1 MTEVQAFRDT
11 TVPLPPPAPAPR
23 IDRRRRFSPIWL
35 VPIVA
40 ALVGVYLAWITF
52 SEKGPTITISF
63 QTADGL
69 EAGKTLI
76 KHKEVVFGT
85 VRTITLTED
94 LSHVEVTA
102 EMTREA
108 APHLREGTR
117 FWVVRPRLSITGSVS
132 GLGTILSGAYI
143 ELDPGPGASERH
155 FTGLEEPP
163 VVRAGVPGTSYV
175 LKANRIGSIG
185 PGSPVFFRDVQV
197 GEVTGFDSSDL
208 EAGVTIH
215 AFVRAPYDRY
225 VHDGTRFW
233 NASGISID
241 TGTQGFKIQLE
252 SLAAV
257 LAGGIA
263 FDTPATARAGEPAKM
278 DTVFTL
284 YQDATASQESDYTIR
299 LPYLVYFDGSVRGLE
314 PGAPVEWRGIKVGQV
329 LDIRLEYDVATD
341 ALRIPVVIE
350 LEPQRIT
357 LIGMKQGFGSGE
369 YMPEL
374 VRRGLRAQLR
384 TASLLTGQLMVSLD
398 FMPDAPAAT
407 LGTGDRYPVL
417 PSVPGEFAAAV
428 KSINGILEKVS
439 ALPLD
444 QVVQQADATL
454 KSFETLASSPEI
466 TESLRS
472 LAGALSSAQRLLG
485 QANSDLGPVMQKL
498 PAVLDTAQQAVRRLS
513 GTLGSIN
520 QGYGADST
528 FKRDLTRLMSQV
540 DDTLRSVRVLTDYL
554 EQHPEA
560 LIRGKTGGLLD

>member
-11 TVPLPPPAPAPR
+11 TVPMPPPAPAAR
-23 IDRRRRFSPIWL
+23 IDRKRRLSPIWL

-52 SEKGPTITISF
+52 SEKGPTITITF

-85 VRTITLTED
+85 VKSLALSED

-102 EMTREA
+102 EMTKEA

-117 FWVVRPRLSITGSVS
+117 FWVVRPRLSLTGSVS
-132 GLGTILSGAYI
+132 GLNTILSGAYI
-143 ELDPGPGASERH
+143 DFDPGQGAEERSY
-155 FTGLEEPP
+155 TGLEEPP
-163 VVRAGVPGTSYV
+163 VVRADVPGTPYL
-175 LKANRIGSIG
+175 LKADRVGSVG
-185 PGSPVFFRDVQV
+185 PGSPIYFRDIQV

-263 FDTPATARAGEPAKM
+263 FDTPATARTGEPAKT
-278 DTVFTL
+278 DAVFTL
-284 YQDATASQESDYTIR
+284 YHDATSSQDADYTIR
-299 LPYLVYFDGSVRGLE
+299 LPYLVYFDGSVGGLE
-314 PGAPVEWRGIKVGQV
+314 PDSPVEWRGIKVGRV
-329 LDIRLEYDVATD
+329 VDIRLEYDVAAD
-341 ALRIPVVIE
+341 HLRIPVVIE

-357 LIGMKQGFGSGE
+357 LIGQKQGFGSGG

-384 TASLLTGQLMVSLD
+384 TASLLTGQLMISLD
-398 FMPDAPAAT
+398 FMPDAVPAE
-407 LGTGDRYPVL
+407 LGTGDRYPVI
-417 PSVPGEFAAAV
+417 PTVPGEFAAAV

-439 ALPLD
+439 TLPLD
-444 QVVQQADATL
+444 QVVQQANATL
-454 KSFETLASSPEI
+454 KSFESLASSPDI

-472 LAGALSSAQRLLG
+472 LSGALASAQQLLG
-485 QANSDLGPVMQKL
+485 QASTDLGPVMQKL
-498 PAVLDTAQQAVRRLS
+498 PPVLTTAQQAVQRLS

-554 EQHPEA
+554 EQHPES
-560 LIRGKTGGLLD
+560 LIRGKTQGLN